1 MATSL
6 LRDLRPRQAGGA
18 LRPGSP
24 APPGAARAGRG
35 CGLSLEVIGHEPGG
49 RGRPQLS
56 EPPGP
61 RVSLNSSSSAA
72 RAGARA
78 QKPTGRAGM
87 VQRRLRGA
95 RTH

>member
-1 MATSL
+1 MARL
-6 LRDLRPRQAGGA
+6 
-18 LRPGSP
+18 P

-35 CGLSLEVIGHEPGG
+35 CGPSPEVIGHEPGG

-56 EPPGP
+56 ELPRP
-61 RVSLNSSSSAA
+61 RVWLNSSSAA
-72 RAGARA
+72 AGAGARA

-95 RTH
+95 CTH